1 VLIAVAVLLYISW
14 RDLRSHR
21 ISNPSLILLA
31 FSLLLAF
38 GFTFHFFESLGIL
51 TLLTL
56 SALRLSLGGGDIKL
70 VAVLVLFGQLVFSIP
85 QYLVISALIGFVQLV
100 HHFIRRRTLKGEIAL
115 APTICG
121 PMLINLLISEISP
134 I

>member
-1 VLIAVAVLLYISW
+1 MLIAVAVLLYISW

-21 ISNPSLILLA
+21 ISNRSLILLA
-31 FSLLLAF
+31 FSLLLRF
-38 GFTFHFFESLGIL
+38 DFSFHFFEFLGIL

-70 VAVLVLFGQLVFSIP
+70 VAVLVLFGQLVFSMS
-85 QYLVISALIGFVQLV
+85 QYLVISALIGFFQIV
-100 HHFIRRRTLKGEIAL
+100 HHFIRSRTLKGEIAL

-121 PMLINLLISEISP
+121 PMLINLLVSEISP